1 MNVLSRRWRLSC
13 PYPYGKE
20 TAMETTITFFDG
32 AVQPGRRITM
42 SAVTRSGV
50 CQLGA

>member
-1 MNVLSRRWRLSC
+1 
-13 PYPYGKE
+13 
-20 TAMETTITFFDG
+20 METTITFFDG

-50 CQLGA
+50 CQLGAWHQNSWKQAAR